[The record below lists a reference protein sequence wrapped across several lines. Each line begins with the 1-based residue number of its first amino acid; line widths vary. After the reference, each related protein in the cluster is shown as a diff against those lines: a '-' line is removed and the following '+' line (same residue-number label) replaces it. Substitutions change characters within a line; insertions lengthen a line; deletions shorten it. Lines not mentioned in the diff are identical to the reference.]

1 MAKSTTYQAFDYLD
15 AGTSKLVDRAART
28 QYKEMTTSLKELK
41 LVEPDYVIRGVSP
54 YYKGLVDNLKKVLD
68 AGTNPE
74 TLIEGLGGLTK
85 SRYTP
90 DNVKN
95 YATMLESL
103 YGTGARVEDIN
114 GLRPKDID
122 FKNKTIR
129 LKGKNKTNLQRIVP
143 MSDHLAKILKNR
155 INEIGIDKKSNANK
169 FIFST
174 DPRNGTIKN
183 VINSTEVNNYITKI
197 VNSGFNDIDP
207 SFFNA
212 EIDPDTGE
220 KIKKSYLFRQGT
232 ASLLGNSN
240 LVDRSRYAA
249 EILGHTDASMLQHY
263 QQRVLSW
270 ANTDPKFL
278 VDLDLGERELST
290 FDAHWNFDQKRN
302 RVVSYYITKKA
313 TDDSRKKLNKK
324 TTTAPVKTTVKKISE
339 FDAALKERVY
349 GSSEIFKQNVVPEGG
364 ASEDFLRALD
374 TGAPLPE
381 TPVGTGAAAVEGG
394 TTQTKRNRAKK
405 VNPKSRH
412 FAIWRQQEKDT
423 NAFRAL
429 LDRGSQS
436 KVLVDLPMSLD
447 TAKQTIEGVFNEINA
462 SGYMNN
468 VGTKIEEV
476 VEGITGNT
484 EIGYRKAA
492 DYLPFN
498 HKGVPDWN
506 KNKSLLNKIVPK
518 TLQRAGADGAAA
530 IRLDSGV
537 LTELMEA
544 IEYNNR
550 VDTVAKKL
558 IDQFDYLSTPADV
571 ADDYVGRTAYAV
583 DRMSLGID
591 KYMDDFPDTKLDI
604 AFSFKQGTIDTP
616 TFMSDVANRL
626 QGVLL
631 EQEYAPVD
639 AQDIDNIVNNNVG
652 NAFESLDDKTV
663 ASLSNKKTD
672 NLINRI
678 RIQPYI
684 DALIETEV
692 LDNVVYESGKEFVED
707 VDFDKPFADKLKY
720 KTDGNVKATQKDYT
734 INLRTNFFGQE
745 LKEAMPS
752 NIITIPD
759 QDGTAFTTRGPIVD
773 YIDENGKTPQ
783 TKVGRAV
790 DTFIDMTKQAG
801 KKYGANAVKGT
812 LIAGFGIL
820 SKPASLAAEVA
831 LEVGI
836 TNPGNVGLGLD
847 DQELYTD
854 LPEFYSGKA
863 GEVENTLDEISP
875 KQVAM
880 VTEQERLNPEPIE
893 DVTFLD
899 KTKEKGK
906 ELLRSLGSLT
916 APIAEYQATRRGA
929 PEPGLA
935 DNIRTDID
943 RGEAE
948 DTESRDFV
956 ENVSRREVADY
967 VPKQEATLDRRK
979 KDAEGIMDEYG
990 GTIVTDNIRKPR
1002 LEDIQ
1007 KNLVS
1012 KDTDNQMAGLG
1023 LTSQPQG
1030 EEDATIR

>member
-41 LVEPDYVIRGVSP
+41 LVEPDYVIRGVSQS
-54 YYKGLVDNLKKVLD
+54 YKGLVDNLQKVLD
-68 AGTNPE
+68 AGSNPE
-74 TLIEGLGGLTK
+74 TLIESLGKLTK
-85 SRYTP
+85 SRYTVE
-90 DNVKN
+90 NVKT
-95 YATMLESL
+95 YAAMLEAL
-103 YGTGARVEDIN
+103 YATGARVADIRS
-114 GLRPKDID
+114 LRPKDID

-129 LKGKNKTNLQRIVP
+129 LDSLNKTNLQRIVP
-143 MSDHLAKILKNR
+143 MSDYLAKILKNR
-155 INEIGIDKKSNANK
+155 INEIGIDKKSYANK
-169 FIFST
+169 YIFST
-174 DPRNGTIKN
+174 DPKFGSNKN
-183 VINSTEVNNYITKI
+183 IINTTEVNKYLDAVI
-197 VNSGFNDIDP
+197 NSGFNDIDP
-207 SFFNA
+207 SFFK
-212 EIDPDTGE
+212 EIDLDT
-220 KIKKSYLFRQGT
+220 KNPIRKSYLFRQGT

-240 LVDRSRYAA
+240 IQGKGEYISNV
-249 EILGHTDASMLQHY
+249 LGHTDKTMRAHY
-263 QQRVLSW
+263 SDRVLSW

-290 FDAHWNFDQKRN
+290 FDAHWNFHQKSN
-302 RVVSYYITKKA
+302 IVNSFYNDKLV
-313 TDDSRKKLNKK
+313 DDKSRKLLDKTPKTPK
-324 TTTAPVKTTVKKISE
+324 TTTERTASKKISE

-374 TGAPLPE
+374 TGASLPE
-381 TPVGTGAAAVEGG
+381 TPVGTGAAAVKDG
-394 TTQTKRNRAKK
+394 TTQVKRKRAKR
-405 VNPKSRH
+405 VNPESRH

-429 LDRGSQS
+429 LDQGSQS

-447 TAKQTIEGVFNEINA
+447 TAQQTIEGVFNEINA

-476 VEGITGNT
+476 VEGITGST

-518 TLQRAGADGAAA
+518 TLQRSGADGAAA

-631 EQEYAPVD
+631 KQEYAPVD
-639 AQDIDNIVNNNVG
+639 AQDIENIVNNNVG
-652 NAFESLDDKTV
+652 NAFEPLDDKTV

-773 YIDENGKTPQ
+773 YIDENGKAPQ
-783 TKVGRAV
+783 TKVGRAA

-812 LIAGFGIL
+812 LIAGFGIIASAL

-831 LEVGI
+831 LEVGL

-880 VTEQERLNPEPIE
+880 VTEQERLNPKPIE

-967 VPKQEATLDRRK
+967 VPKQEATLDRRRADFANILEK
-979 KDAEGIMDEYG
+979 FPGAKGDPEKQ
-990 GTIVTDNIRKPR
+990 IRKPR

-1012 KDTDNQMAGLG
+1012 EDTDNQMAGLG
-1023 LTSQPQG
+1023 LTS
-1030 EEDATIR
+1030 

>member
-15 AGTSKLVDRAART
+15 AGTSKLVDRAAKT
-28 QYKEMTTSLKELK
+28 SYKDMTASLKKLK
-41 LVEPDYVIRGVSP
+41 LVEPDYVIRGVTES
-54 YYKGLVDNLKKVLD
+54 YKGLVDNLQKVLD
-68 AGTNPE
+68 AGSNPE
-74 TLIEGLGGLTK
+74 TLIESLGKLTK
-85 SRYTP
+85 SRYTVE
-90 DNVKN
+90 NVKT
-95 YATMLESL
+95 YAAMLEAL
-103 YGTGARVEDIN
+103 YATGARVADIRS
-114 GLRPKDID
+114 LRPKDID

-129 LKGKNKTNLQRIVP
+129 LDSLNKTNLQRIVP
-143 MSDHLAKILKNR
+143 MSDYLAKILKNR
-155 INEIGIDKKSNANK
+155 INEIGIDKKSYANK
-169 FIFST
+169 YIFST
-174 DPRNGTIKN
+174 DPKFGSNKN
-183 VINSTEVNNYITKI
+183 IINTTEVNKYLNAVID
-197 VNSGFNDIDP
+197 SGSNDIDP
-207 SFFNA
+207 SFFK
-212 EIDPDTGE
+212 EIDLDTGNP
-220 KIKKSYLFRQGT
+220 IRKSYLFRQGT

-240 LVDRSRYAA
+240 IQGKGDYISDV
-249 EILGHTDASMLQHY
+249 LGHKDKTMRAHY
-263 QQRVLSW
+263 SDRVLSW
-270 ANTDPKFL
+270 ANMDPKFL

-290 FDAHWNFDQKRN
+290 FDAHWNFHQKSN
-302 RVVSYYITKKA
+302 IVNSYYNDKIVYDK
-313 TDDSRKKLNKK
+313 SRKLLDKK
-324 TTTAPVKTTVKKISE
+324 TTITTAPVRTAVKKISE

-374 TGAPLPE
+374 TGASLPK
-381 TPVGTGAAAVEGG
+381 TPIGTGAAAVEDG
-394 TTQTKRNRAKK
+394 TTQAKRKRAKR
-405 VNPKSRH
+405 VNPESRH

-429 LDRGSQS
+429 LDQGSQS

-476 VEGITGNT
+476 VEGITGST

-639 AQDIDNIVNNNVG
+639 AQDIENIVNNNVG
-652 NAFESLDDKTV
+652 NAFEPLDDKTA

-759 QDGTAFTTRGPIVD
+759 QDGMGFTTRGPIVD
-773 YIDENGKTPQ
+773 YIDENGKAPQ
-783 TKVGRAV
+783 TKVGRAA

-801 KKYGANAVKGT
+801 KKYGANAIKGA

-831 LEVGI
+831 LEVGL

-863 GEVENTLDEISP
+863 GEVENTLNEISP

-880 VTEQERLNPEPIE
+880 VTEQERLNPKPIE

-956 ENVSRREVADY
+956 ENVSREEVAKY
-967 VPKQEATLDRRK
+967 IPNLEKKVGRQENLSKYTRRANPRSAVVIDQSAEEAEERLNEINEFGAT
-979 KDAEGIMDEYG
+979 G
-990 GTIVTDNIRKPR
+990 
-1002 LEDIQ
+1002 
-1007 KNLVS
+1007 
-1012 KDTDNQMAGLG
+1012 TDNQMEDLG
-1023 LTSQPQG
+1023 FTSQQQ
-1030 EEDATIR
+1030 

>member
-15 AGTSKLVDRAART
+15 AGTSKLVDRAAKT
-28 QYKEMTTSLKELK
+28 SYKDMTASLKKLK
-41 LVEPDYVIRGVSP
+41 LVEPDYVIRGVTES
-54 YYKGLVDNLKKVLD
+54 YKGLVDNLQKVLD
-68 AGTNPE
+68 AGSNPE
-74 TLIEGLGGLTK
+74 TLIESLGKLTK
-85 SRYTP
+85 SRYTVE
-90 DNVKN
+90 NVKT
-95 YATMLESL
+95 YAAMLEAL
-103 YGTGARVEDIN
+103 YATGARVADIRS
-114 GLRPKDID
+114 LRPKDID

-129 LKGKNKTNLQRIVP
+129 LDSLNKTNLQRIVP
-143 MSDHLAKILKNR
+143 MSDYLAKILKNR
-155 INEIGIDKKSNANK
+155 INEIGIDKKSYANK
-169 FIFST
+169 YIFST
-174 DPRNGTIKN
+174 DPKFGSNKN
-183 VINSTEVNNYITKI
+183 IINTTEVNKYLNAVID
-197 VNSGFNDIDP
+197 SGSNDIDP
-207 SFFNA
+207 SFFK
-212 EIDPDTGE
+212 EIDLDTGNP
-220 KIKKSYLFRQGT
+220 IRKSYLFRQGT

-240 LVDRSRYAA
+240 IQGKGDYISDV
-249 EILGHTDASMLQHY
+249 LGHKDKTMRAHY
-263 QQRVLSW
+263 SDRVLSW
-270 ANTDPKFL
+270 ANMDPKFL

-290 FDAHWNFDQKRN
+290 FDAHWNFHQKSN
-302 RVVSYYITKKA
+302 IVNSYYNDKIVYDK
-313 TDDSRKKLNKK
+313 SRKLLDKK
-324 TTTAPVKTTVKKISE
+324 TTITTAPVRTAVKKISE

-374 TGAPLPE
+374 TGASLPK
-381 TPVGTGAAAVEGG
+381 TPIGTGAAAVEDG
-394 TTQTKRNRAKK
+394 TTQAKRKRAKR
-405 VNPKSRH
+405 VNPESRH

-429 LDRGSQS
+429 LDQGSQS

-476 VEGITGNT
+476 VEGITGST

-639 AQDIDNIVNNNVG
+639 AQDIENIVNNNVG
-652 NAFESLDDKTV
+652 NAFEPLDDKTA

-759 QDGTAFTTRGPIVD
+759 QDGMGFTTRGPIVD
-773 YIDENGKTPQ
+773 YIDENGKAPQ
-783 TKVGRAV
+783 TKVGRAA

-801 KKYGANAVKGT
+801 KKYGANAIKGA

-831 LEVGI
+831 LEVGL
-836 TNPGNVGLGLD
+836 TNPGKVGLGLD

-863 GEVENTLDEISP
+863 GEVENTLNEISP

-880 VTEQERLNPEPIE
+880 VTEQERLNPKPIE

-943 RGEAE
+943 SKEAE
-948 DTESRDFV
+948 DTESKGFV
-956 ENVSRREVADY
+956 ENVSREEVAKY
-967 VPKQEATLDRRK
+967 IPNLEKKVGRQENLSKYTRRANPRSAVVIDQSAEEAKKRLNEINEFGAT
-979 KDAEGIMDEYG
+979 
-990 GTIVTDNIRKPR
+990 GTN
-1002 LEDIQ
+1002 
-1007 KNLVS
+1007 
-1012 KDTDNQMAGLG
+1012 NQMAGLG
-1023 LTSQPQG
+1023 LTSQQ
-1030 EEDATIR
+1030 

>member
-15 AGTSKLVDRAART
+15 AGTSKLVDRAAKT
-28 QYKEMTTSLKELK
+28 SYKDMTASLKKLK
-41 LVEPDYVIRGVSP
+41 LVEPDYVIRGVTES
-54 YYKGLVDNLKKVLD
+54 YKGLVDNLQKVLD
-68 AGTNPE
+68 AGSNPE
-74 TLIEGLGGLTK
+74 TLIESLGKLTK
-85 SRYTP
+85 SRYTVE
-90 DNVKN
+90 NVKT
-95 YATMLESL
+95 YAAMLEAL
-103 YGTGARVEDIN
+103 YATGARVADIRS
-114 GLRPKDID
+114 LRPKDID

-129 LKGKNKTNLQRIVP
+129 LDSLNKTNLQRIVP
-143 MSDHLAKILKNR
+143 MSDYLAKILKNR
-155 INEIGIDKKSNANK
+155 INEIGIDKKSYANK
-169 FIFST
+169 YIFST
-174 DPRNGTIKN
+174 DPKFGSNKN
-183 VINSTEVNNYITKI
+183 IINTTEVNKYLNAVID
-197 VNSGFNDIDP
+197 SGSNDIDP
-207 SFFNA
+207 SFFK
-212 EIDPDTGE
+212 EIDLDTGNP
-220 KIKKSYLFRQGT
+220 IRKSYLFRQGT

-240 LVDRSRYAA
+240 IQGKGDYISDV
-249 EILGHTDASMLQHY
+249 LGHKDKTMRAHY
-263 QQRVLSW
+263 SDRVLSW
-270 ANTDPKFL
+270 ANMDPKFL

-290 FDAHWNFDQKRN
+290 FDAHWNFHQKSN
-302 RVVSYYITKKA
+302 IVNSYYNDKIVYDK
-313 TDDSRKKLNKK
+313 SRKLLDKK
-324 TTTAPVKTTVKKISE
+324 TTITTAPVRTAVKKISE

-374 TGAPLPE
+374 TGASLPK
-381 TPVGTGAAAVEGG
+381 TPIGTGAAAVEDG
-394 TTQTKRNRAKK
+394 TTQAKRKRAKR
-405 VNPKSRH
+405 VNPESRH

-429 LDRGSQS
+429 LDQGSQS

-476 VEGITGNT
+476 VEGITGST

-639 AQDIDNIVNNNVG
+639 AQDIENIVNNNVG
-652 NAFESLDDKTV
+652 NAFEPLDDKTA

-759 QDGTAFTTRGPIVD
+759 QDGMGFTTRGPIVD
-773 YIDENGKTPQ
+773 YIDENGKAPQ
-783 TKVGRAV
+783 TKVGRAA

-801 KKYGANAVKGT
+801 KKYGANAIKGA

-831 LEVGI
+831 LEVGL
-836 TNPGNVGLGLD
+836 TNPGKVGLGLD

-863 GEVENTLDEISP
+863 GEVENTLNEISP

-880 VTEQERLNPEPIE
+880 VTEQERLNPKPIE

-956 ENVSRREVADY
+956 ENVSREEVAKY
-967 VPKQEATLDRRK
+967 IPNLEKKVGRQENLSKYTRRANPRSAVVIDQSAEEAEERLNEINEFGAT
-979 KDAEGIMDEYG
+979 G
-990 GTIVTDNIRKPR
+990 
-1002 LEDIQ
+1002 
-1007 KNLVS
+1007 
-1012 KDTDNQMAGLG
+1012 TDNQMEDLG
-1023 LTSQPQG
+1023 FTSQQQ
-1030 EEDATIR
+1030 

>member
-15 AGTSKLVDRAART
+15 AGTSKLVDRAAKT
-28 QYKEMTTSLKELK
+28 SYKDMTASLKKLK
-41 LVEPDYVIRGVSP
+41 LVEPDYVIRGVTES
-54 YYKGLVDNLKKVLD
+54 YKGLVDNLQKVLD
-68 AGTNPE
+68 AGSNPE
-74 TLIEGLGGLTK
+74 TLIESLGKLTK
-85 SRYTP
+85 SRYTVE
-90 DNVKN
+90 NVKT
-95 YATMLESL
+95 YAAMLEAL
-103 YGTGARVEDIN
+103 YATGARVADIRS
-114 GLRPKDID
+114 LRPKDID

-129 LKGKNKTNLQRIVP
+129 LDSLNKTNLQRIVP
-143 MSDHLAKILKNR
+143 MSDYLAKILKNR
-155 INEIGIDKKSNANK
+155 INEIGIDKKSYANK
-169 FIFST
+169 YIFST
-174 DPRNGTIKN
+174 DPKFGSNKN
-183 VINSTEVNNYITKI
+183 IINTTEVNKYLNAVID
-197 VNSGFNDIDP
+197 SGSNDIDP
-207 SFFNA
+207 SFFK
-212 EIDPDTGE
+212 EIDLDTGNP
-220 KIKKSYLFRQGT
+220 IRKSYLFRQGT

-240 LVDRSRYAA
+240 IQGKGDYISDV
-249 EILGHTDASMLQHY
+249 LGHKDKTMRAHY
-263 QQRVLSW
+263 SDRVLSW
-270 ANTDPKFL
+270 ANMDPKFL

-290 FDAHWNFDQKRN
+290 FDAHWNFHQKSN
-302 RVVSYYITKKA
+302 IVNSYYNDKIVYDK
-313 TDDSRKKLNKK
+313 SRKLLDKK
-324 TTTAPVKTTVKKISE
+324 TTITTAPVRTAVKKISE

-374 TGAPLPE
+374 TGASLPE
-381 TPVGTGAAAVEGG
+381 TPIGTGAAAVEDG
-394 TTQTKRNRAKK
+394 TTQAKRKRAKR
-405 VNPKSRH
+405 VNPESRH

-429 LDRGSQS
+429 LDQGSQS

-476 VEGITGNT
+476 VEGITGST

-639 AQDIDNIVNNNVG
+639 AQDIENIVNNNVG
-652 NAFESLDDKTV
+652 NAFEPLDDKTA

-759 QDGTAFTTRGPIVD
+759 QDGMDFTTRGPIVD
-773 YIDENGKTPQ
+773 YIDENGKAPQ
-783 TKVGRAV
+783 TKVGRAA

-820 SKPASLAAEVA
+820 NKPLSVAAEVV
-831 LEVGI
+831 LEVGL
-836 TNPGNVGLGLD
+836 TNPGKVGLGFD

-863 GEVENTLDEISP
+863 SEVTDVLDKISP
-875 KQVAM
+875 EQVAT
-880 VTEQERLNPEPIE
+880 VTEQESLNTEPVE

-899 KTKEKGK
+899 TVKEKGK
-906 ELLRSLGSLT
+906 ELFRTAVAAGSAMASQNARQNLFT
-916 APIAEYQATRRGA
+916 PTVE
-929 PEPGLA
+929 EL
-935 DNIRTDID
+935 DSK
-943 RGEAE
+943 EAE

-956 ENVSRREVADY
+956 ENVSREEVAKY
-967 VPKQEATLDRRK
+967 IPNLEKKVGRQENLSKYTRRANPRSAVVIDQSAEEAEERLNEINEFGAT
-979 KDAEGIMDEYG
+979 G
-990 GTIVTDNIRKPR
+990 
-1002 LEDIQ
+1002 
-1007 KNLVS
+1007 
-1012 KDTDNQMAGLG
+1012 TDNQMEDLG
-1023 LTSQPQG
+1023 FTSQQQ
-1030 EEDATIR
+1030 